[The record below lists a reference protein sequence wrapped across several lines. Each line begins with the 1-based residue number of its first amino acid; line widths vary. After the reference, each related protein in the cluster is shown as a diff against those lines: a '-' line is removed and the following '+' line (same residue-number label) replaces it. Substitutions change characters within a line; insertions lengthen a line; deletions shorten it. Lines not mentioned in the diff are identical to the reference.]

1 MTSDEVRRMLTQAG
15 EKITSESRL
24 GNNTGDQL
32 RTASGAILNVFD
44 SGKVQVQ
51 GKEQERIHALLEKA
65 SGGQRAAH
73 GVSKRSV
80 FVVYGHDQNSRDQL
94 EAMLRRWR
102 VEPLILDQ
110 LPTEGQTI
118 IEKLD
123 AAIGECD
130 FGVVLATPDDEGHR
144 VGRHDER
151 AFRARQNVVLELGM
165 LLGRLGR
172 RHVAILLKDQTN
184 MERPS
189 DIQGLIYIPY
199 KDEVKEAAVHLAKAM
214 VAEGYDI
221 DVSRL

>member
-1 MTSDEVRRMLTQAG
+1 MTTDEVRRILTQAG

-32 RTASGAILNVFD
+32 RTAGGAILNVFD

-51 GKEQERIHALLEKA
+51 GKEQERIHAVIEKA
-65 SGGQRAAH
+65 SGGARPERA
-73 GVSKRSV
+73 GNKRSV

-110 LPTEGQTI
+110 LPTEGQTL
-118 IEKLD
+118 IEKLE
-123 AAIGECD
+123 AAIDECD

-144 VGRHDER
+144 AGRNDER

-165 LLGRLGR
+165 LLARLGR
-172 RHVAILLKDQTN
+172 KHVAILLKDQTN

-199 KDEVKEAAVHLAKAM
+199 KDEVKEAAVPLAKAM